1 MIQLA
6 WRQFRTQALV
16 AYGLLAV
23 IAVIVVI
30 TGVQLVHYY
39 GAYVATCGAH
49 GDCGTVQTAF
59 LARDHAVQASLGPIL
74 LLLPALIGMFWGA
87 PLIARELE
95 TGTFRLAWTQSTT
108 RGRWLTVKLVMLGLA
123 SMAAAGLLSL
133 AVTWWFSRIDQLNL
147 NRFSNGVF
155 EDRGIVPIGYAAFA
169 FALGVTAGVLIRRT
183 VPAMAATLLPYL
195 GARLAVAFWIRP
207 HLMSPLRAIAPV
219 SLGALSTPGLPGTAN
234 APGLGAPNPADLV
247 LSSETL
253 NKAGQVIGQ
262 DGGISTPNGAQGI
275 GFQPRPDGLWLQGV
289 GRCPN
294 IPAGTPIGPGSNL
307 ARSGALQTCV
317 DKLGVHQQLIY
328 QPISRYWIFQW
339 CELGIFLAA
348 AAVLA
353 GFCFWWVRRR
363 LA

>member
-39 GAYVATCGAH
+39 GTYVATCGAH
-49 GDCGTVQTAF
+49 GDCGPAQTAF
-59 LARDHAVQASLGPIL
+59 LARDHVVQASLGPIL
-74 LLLPALIGMFWGA
+74 LILPALIGMFWGA

-95 TGTFRLAWTQSTT
+95 TGTFRLAWTQSMT

-123 SMAAAGLLSL
+123 SVAVTGLLSL
-133 AVTWWFSRIDQLNL
+133 AVTWWFSRIDQLSL
-147 NRFSNGVF
+147 NRFTPGVF

-207 HLMSPLRAIAPV
+207 HLMTPLRVTAPL
-219 SLGALSTPGLPGTAN
+219 SLGNPGQMNVPGA
-234 APGLGAPNPADLV
+234 GAPSPADWI
-247 LSSETL
+247 LSSATL

-262 DGGISTPNGAQGI
+262 NGTINLPGGQQGI
-275 GFQPRPDGLWLQGV
+275 GFQSGPGGIWLGNV

-294 IPAGTPIGPGSNL
+294 IPAGAAIGPGSNL
-307 ARSGALQTCV
+307 GRSGALQTCV

-328 QPISRYWIFQW
+328 QPISRYWIFQG
-339 CELGIFLAA
+339 CELAIFLGA